1 MEMLTVNIELY
12 IADGVLL
19 NRSVYERQSK
29 LRLAAV
35 IDDTIFITRG
45 PLKFWSQRQSL
56 HGMNLMQH
64 IRNFCI
70 IAHIDHGKSTL
81 ADRLIQTCGGVTQR
95 ELHAQMLD
103 SMDIERERGIT
114 IKSNT
119 ISLDYTAPDG
129 KKYLLNLI
137 DTPGHVDFSHEVRR
151 SLMAGDGALII
162 VDASQGVEAQTV
174 ANLYLAMEHDLE
186 LLPVINKIDLP
197 AADID
202 MAREAIDAELG
213 LDPFEAIA
221 VSAKTGE
228 GIKAVLNG
236 IVEKLP
242 PPSGDPTAPLKA
254 LIFDAHFDK
263 YRGVI
268 LQCRVIEGTLKTK
281 DVIHF
286 MHADRDFTVDE
297 LGYNQLKLMPKDQL
311 AAGEVGYIVAGVK
324 SVQDIE
330 IGDTIT
336 LADNP
341 AADPIPGYQEAR
353 QVVFSSIYPMS
364 SDQYVDLTKALEKLA
379 INDAA
384 LTFEKDSSAAL
395 GFGFRC
401 GFLGLLHLDV
411 IQERLQREFDIGLVI
426 SAPSVSYKV
435 TLKDGKEIEVDNPS
449 YWPDPMS
456 IESITEPYIKASIL
470 TPEENVGP
478 VMELCRDHR
487 SESQTIN
494 YLSAGRLEVVSEM
507 PLGEVL
513 FDFYGKLKMITRGYG
528 SFDYDPIEYRATDVV
543 KVDILV
549 NKEPVDTLSYLVH
562 REKARNRAL
571 HYCERLAKEI
581 PRHQFKIP
589 VQGVIGGN
597 VIARS
602 TIAPFRKDVTAKLY
616 GGDVTRK
623 KKLLEKQKKGKAKM
637 KQFGSVNIPQKAF
650 VSVLRADQD

>member
-1 MEMLTVNIELY
+1 ME
-12 IADGVLL
+12 
-19 NRSVYERQSK
+19 
-29 LRLAAV
+29 
-35 IDDTIFITRG
+35 
-45 PLKFWSQRQSL
+45 
-56 HGMNLMQH
+56 H

-81 ADRLIQTCGGVTQR
+81 ADRLIQNCGGIAQR
-95 ELHAQMLD
+95 DLHEQMLD

-119 ISLDYTAPDG
+119 ITLNYRAPDG
-129 KKYLLNLI
+129 KDYLLNLI

-151 SLMAGDGALII
+151 SLMACEGALIV

-174 ANLYLAMEHDLE
+174 ANLYMALEHNLE
-186 LLPVINKIDLP
+186 LLPIINKIDLP
-197 AADID
+197 SADIER
-202 MAREAIDAELG
+202 AQEAIDAELG
-213 LDPFEAIA
+213 LDPFTAIPI
-221 VSAKTGE
+221 SAKN
-228 GIKAVLNG
+228 GINIEQVLVG

-242 PPSGDPTAPLKA
+242 PPQGDPNAPLKA
-254 LIFDAHFDK
+254 LVFDAHFDK

-268 LQCRVIEGTLKTK
+268 LQCRVMEGTLKPRDT
-281 DVIHF
+281 IHF
-286 MHADRDFTVDE
+286 MHANRDFKVDE
-297 LGYNQLKLMPKDQL
+297 VGYNQFQL
-311 AAGEVGYIVAGVK
+311 NPRNQLSAGEVGYIVAGVK

-330 IGDTIT
+330 IGDTLT
-336 LADNP
+336 LLDRQADE
-341 AADPIPGYQEAR
+341 PIPGYQQAR
-353 QVVFSSIYPMS
+353 QVVFSSIYPM
-364 SDQYVDLTKALEKLA
+364 DTGEYQELAKALDKLS

-426 SAPSVSYKV
+426 SAPSVKYIL
-435 TLKDGKEIEVDNPS
+435 TLRDGTEIEVDNPS

-456 IESITEPYIKASIL
+456 IESTSEPYIKASII
-470 TPEENVGP
+470 TPEEYVGG
-478 VMELCRDHR
+478 VMELCREHR
-487 SESQTIN
+487 SESQTMD
-494 YLSAGRLEVVSEM
+494 YLSAKRMEVTSVM

-513 FDFYGKLKMITRGYG
+513 FDFYGKLKMLTRGYG
-528 SFDYDPIEYRATDVV
+528 SFDYKPIEYRQTDIV

-562 REKARNRAL
+562 RDKARARAL
-571 HYCERLAKEI
+571 HYCEQLAKEI

-589 VQGVIGGN
+589 IQGAIGGEI
-597 VIARS
+597 IAR
-602 TIAPFRKDVTAKLY
+602 TTVDPYRKDVTEKLY

-637 KQFGSVNIPQKAF
+637 KLFGSVNIPQKAF
-650 VSVLRADQD
+650 IAVLRAEDD

>member
-1 MEMLTVNIELY
+1 M
-12 IADGVLL
+12 
-19 NRSVYERQSK
+19 K
-29 LRLAAV
+29 
-35 IDDTIFITRG
+35 
-45 PLKFWSQRQSL
+45 
-56 HGMNLMQH
+56 H

-81 ADRLIQTCGGVTQR
+81 ADRLIQACGGVTQR
-95 ELHAQMLD
+95 EFHDQLLD

-119 ISLDYTAPDG
+119 ISLDYRAPDG
-129 KKYLLNLI
+129 HDYLLNLI

-151 SLMAGDGALII
+151 SLMACEGALMV

-174 ANLYLAMEHDLE
+174 ANLYLALEHNLE
-186 LLPVINKIDLP
+186 LLPVINKVDLP
-197 AADID
+197 AADVD
-202 MAREAIDAELG
+202 RVREEIDADLG
-213 LDPFEAIA
+213 LDPFEAIP
-221 VSAKTGE
+221 VSAKTGV
-228 GIKAVLNG
+228 GIEDVLAG
-236 IVEKLP
+236 IVDKLP
-242 PPSGDPTAPLKA
+242 GPTGDSERPLKA
-254 LIFDAHFDK
+254 LVFDAHFDK

-268 LQCRVIEGTLKTK
+268 LQCRVMEGTLKTR
-281 DVIHF
+281 DTIHF

-297 LGYNQLKLMPKDQL
+297 LGYNQFKLNPKEQL
-311 AAGEVGYIVAGVK
+311 SAGEVGYIVAGVK

-336 LADNP
+336 LASHP
-341 AADPIPGYQEAR
+341 AVEPIPGYQEAK
-353 QVVFSSIYPMS
+353 QVVFSSIYPM
-364 SDQYVDLTKALEKLA
+364 DTGDYIDLTKALDKLA

-384 LTFEKDSSAAL
+384 LTYEKDSSAAL

-426 SAPSVSYKV
+426 SAPSVKYEL
-435 TLKDGKEIEVDNPS
+435 TLKDGSTIDVDNPS
-449 YWPDPMS
+449 YWPDPMK
-456 IESITEPYIKASIL
+456 IESASEPYIKASIL
-470 TPEENVGP
+470 TPEQYVGP
-478 VMELCRDHR
+478 VMELCREHR
-487 SESQTIN
+487 SESQTMN
-494 YLSAGRLEVVSEM
+494 YLTAGRIEVVSEM

-528 SFDYDPIEYRATDVV
+528 SFDYVRIEYRNTDVV

-562 REKARNRAL
+562 RDKARSRAL

-589 VQGVIGGN
+589 VQGVIGGT

-602 TIAPFRKDVTAKLY
+602 TIQPYRKDVTEKLY

-637 KQFGSVNIPQKAF
+637 KQFGQVNIPQKAF
-650 VSVLRADQD
+650 VSVLRADTD

>member
-1 MEMLTVNIELY
+1 M
-12 IADGVLL
+12 
-19 NRSVYERQSK
+19 K
-29 LRLAAV
+29 
-35 IDDTIFITRG
+35 
-45 PLKFWSQRQSL
+45 
-56 HGMNLMQH
+56 H

-81 ADRLIQTCGGVTQR
+81 ADRLIQACGGVTQR
-95 ELHAQMLD
+95 EFHDQMLD

-114 IKSNT
+114 IKSNMIT
-119 ISLDYTAPDG
+119 LNYRGPDDQD
-129 KKYLLNLI
+129 YLLNLI

-151 SLMAGDGALII
+151 SLMACDGALIV

-174 ANLYLAMEHDLE
+174 ANLYLALEHDLE
-186 LLPVINKIDLP
+186 LLSVINKIDLP
-197 AADID
+197 AADVD
-202 MAREAIDAELG
+202 RVREEIDADLG
-213 LDPFEAIA
+213 LDPFDAIP
-221 VSAKTGE
+221 VSAKTGV
-228 GIKAVLNG
+228 GIDDVLAG

-242 PPSGDPTAPLKA
+242 SPKGDPAAPLKA
-254 LIFDAHFDK
+254 LVFDAQFDT

-268 LQCRVIEGTLKTK
+268 LQCRVIEGTLKNRDT
-281 DVIHF
+281 IHF
-286 MHADRDFTVDE
+286 MHSGRDFVVGE
-297 LGYNQLKLMPKDQL
+297 LGYNQLKLNPKEQL
-311 AAGEVGYIVAGVK
+311 SAGEVGYIVAGVK

-336 LADNP
+336 LLDRP
-341 AADPIPGYQEAR
+341 AAESIPGYREAK

-364 SDQYVDLTKALEKLA
+364 TDDYPDLVKALGKLS

-384 LTFEKDSSAAL
+384 LTYEKDSSAAL

-426 SAPSVSYKV
+426 SAPSVKY
-435 TLKDGKEIEVDNPS
+435 TLALKDGTSIDVDNPS
-449 YWPDPMS
+449 YWPDPMKIDS
-456 IESITEPYIKASIL
+456 ASEPYIKASIL
-470 TPEENVGP
+470 TPEEYVGP
-478 VMELCRDHR
+478 VMELCREHR
-487 SESQTIN
+487 SESQTMS
-494 YLSAGRLEVVSEM
+494 YLSAGRIEVISEM

-528 SFDYDPIEYRATDVV
+528 SFDYDPIEYRDTDVV

-562 REKARNRAL
+562 RDKARTRAL

-589 VQGVIGGN
+589 IQGVIGGN
-597 VIARS
+597 IIART
-602 TIAPFRKDVTAKLY
+602 TIQPYRKDVTEKLY

-637 KQFGSVNIPQKAF
+637 KQFGKVNIPQKAF
-650 VSVLRADQD
+650 VSVLRTDKD

>member
-1 MEMLTVNIELY
+1 M
-12 IADGVLL
+12 
-19 NRSVYERQSK
+19 K
-29 LRLAAV
+29 
-35 IDDTIFITRG
+35 
-45 PLKFWSQRQSL
+45 
-56 HGMNLMQH
+56 H

-81 ADRLIQTCGGVTQR
+81 ADRLIQACGGVTQR
-95 ELHAQMLD
+95 EFQDQMLD

-119 ISLDYTAPDG
+119 VSLSYTAKDG
-129 KKYLLNLI
+129 EEYLLNLI

-151 SLMAGDGALII
+151 SLMACEGALMV

-174 ANLYLAMEHDLE
+174 ANLYLALEYDLE
-186 LLPVINKIDLP
+186 MLAIINKIDLP
-197 AADID
+197 AADVDRVREEID
-202 MAREAIDAELG
+202 SDLG
-213 LDPFEAIA
+213 LDPFEAIP

-228 GIKAVLNG
+228 GIQDVLEG
-236 IVEKLP
+236 IVTQLTC
-242 PPSGDPTAPLKA
+242 PSGDPDAPLKA
-254 LIFDAHFDK
+254 LVFDAHFDK

-268 LQCRVIEGTLKTK
+268 LQCRVVQGTLKPRQI
-281 DVIHF
+281 IHF
-286 MHADRDFTVDE
+286 MHSGRDYKVDE
-297 LGYNQLKLMPKDQL
+297 LGYNQFKLNPKEQL
-311 AAGEVGYIVAGVK
+311 SAGEVGYIVAGVK

-336 LADNP
+336 ALDRQADE
-341 AADPIPGYQEAR
+341 PIPGYQEAR
-353 QVVFSSIYPMS
+353 QVVFSSVYPMS
-364 SDQYVDLTKALEKLA
+364 TDEYQDLTKALDKLA

-384 LTFEKDSSAAL
+384 LTYEKDSSAAL

-426 SAPSVSYKV
+426 SAPSVKYKLN
-435 TLKDGKEIEVDNPS
+435 LKDGTTIEVDNPS
-449 YWPDPMS
+449 YWPDPTNIDS
-456 IESITEPYIKASIL
+456 ASEPYIKASIL
-470 TPEENVGP
+470 TPEEYVGP
-478 VMELCRDHR
+478 VMELCREHR
-487 SESQTIN
+487 SETQTMN
-494 YLSAGRLEVVSEM
+494 YLSAGRVEVSSEM

-528 SFDYDPIEYRATDVV
+528 SFDYVPIEYRATDVV

-549 NKEPVDTLSYLVH
+549 NKEPIDALAYLVH
-562 REKARNRAL
+562 REKARARAL
-571 HYCERLAKEI
+571 HYCEQLAEAI

-589 VQGVIGGN
+589 IQGAIGGTI
-597 VIARS
+597 IARA
-602 TIAPFRKDVTAKLY
+602 TIQPYRKDVTAKLY

-650 VSVLRADQD
+650 VSVLRADKD